1 MRRREALWTLGAV
14 AGAGVMPATAQEKY
28 PSRTARIVVPYTAGG
43 VTDIAAR
50 AVGEL
55 LTRKHGQAVIVENKP
70 GAGGVIGMQYVAAS
84 RPDGYTLLTGGL
96 GSNVLP
102 PVTIEGLPLD
112 IVKSLVP
119 VAQVAE
125 FINVLVVRRDHP
137 ANSVGE
143 LVKVGKA
150 GGNALLYATN
160 GVGSSSHLTG
170 EFFGMKTGVKVTAVP
185 YKGSSELLVDVVSG
199 NLDMTFGNLP
209 AVAALV
215 RDGRLKALAVTSTY
229 RSRLLP
235 DVPTM
240 QEAGVPEFN
249 VTSWLGIYA
258 PAATP
263 AAIVEQLGRD
273 IAEGLKSPENM
284 QRLEAAAF
292 EARPLDSAGFQ
303 RVNRQEL
310 ERWGAIARQLD
321 IRLQYGKG

>member
-1 MRRREALWTLGAV
+1 MDRRQVLGAF
-14 AGAGVMPATAQEKY
+14 GAAASAAVLPAFAQEKY
-28 PSRTARIVVPYTAGG
+28 PSRTAKIVVPYTAGG

-55 LTRKHGQAVIVENKP
+55 LTKKHGQAVIVENKP
-70 GAGGVIGMQYVAAS
+70 GAGGVIGMQYVASS

-137 ANSVGE
+137 ANSVAE
-143 LVKVGKA
+143 LIKLAKSS
-150 GGNALLYATN
+150 GNPLLYATN

-170 EFFGMKTGVKVTAVP
+170 EFFGMKTGVKVTPVP
-185 YKGSSELLVDVVSG
+185 YKGSSELLVDVVNG

-209 AVAALV
+209 AVNALV

-229 RSRLLP
+229 RSKKLP
-235 DVPTM
+235 EVPTM
-240 QEAGVPEFN
+240 QESGVPDFN

-263 AAIVEQLGRD
+263 TAIVEQLGND

-292 EARPLDSAGFQ
+292 EARPLDAAGFQ
-303 RVNRQEL
+303 RVNKQEL
-310 ERWGAIARQLD
+310 ERWGALARQLD

>member
-1 MRRREALWTLGAV
+1 MDRRHALLTLGA
-14 AGAGVMPATAQEKY
+14 AASATLQPVFAQEKY
-28 PSRTARIVVPYTAGG
+28 PSRAAKIVVPYTAGG

-50 AVGEL
+50 AVGDL
-55 LTRKHGQAVIVENKP
+55 LTSKHGQPVIVENKP
-70 GAGGVIGMQYVAAS
+70 GAGGVIGMQYVASA

-125 FINVLVVRRDHP
+125 FVNVLVVRRDHP
-137 ANSVGE
+137 ANSVAE
-143 LVKVGKA
+143 LVRSAKSGA
-150 GGNALLYATN
+150 NPLLYATN

-170 EFFGMKTGVKVTAVP
+170 EFFGMKTGVKVTPVP

-199 NLDMTFGNLP
+199 NVEMTFGNLP
-209 AVAALV
+209 AVFALV

-229 RSRLLP
+229 RAKKLP
-235 DVPTM
+235 EVPTM
-240 QEAGVPEFN
+240 QEAGVPDFN

-263 AAIVEQLGRD
+263 TAIVAQLGND
-273 IAEGLKSPENM
+273 IAEGLKSPENL

-292 EARPLDSAGFQ
+292 EAKPLDAAGFQ
-303 RVNRQEL
+303 RVNQLEL
-310 ERWGAIARQLD
+310 ERWGALARALD
-321 IRLQYGKG
+321 IRMQYGKG